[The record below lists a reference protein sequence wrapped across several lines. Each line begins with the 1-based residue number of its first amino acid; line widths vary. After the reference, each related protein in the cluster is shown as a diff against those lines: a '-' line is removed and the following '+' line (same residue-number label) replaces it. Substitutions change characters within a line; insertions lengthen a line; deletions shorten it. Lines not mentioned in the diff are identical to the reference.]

1 MKSVGNIAKITKAMK
16 MVAASRLRGVQIR
29 MEQSRGLPLPMVKLL
44 GDFPGAFC
52 SLPRVGSFV
61 LAGSARSLRAAPPRL
76 AGHRGA
82 DRVRRAAR
90 VRAALAPRPCAP
102 AARF

>member
-52 SLPRVGSFV
+52 TSLG
-61 LAGSARSLRAAPPRL
+61 LAHLYS
-76 AGHRGA
+76 
-82 DRVRRAAR
+82 
-90 VRAALAPRPCAP
+90 P
-102 AARF
+102 AARAACTPRSLAAPGAAV

>member
-44 GDFPGAFC
+44 GDAPGAFAPG
-52 SLPRVGSFV
+52 LG
-61 LAGSARSLRAAPPRL
+61 LAPTLGPAA
-76 AGHRGA
+76 
-82 DRVRRAAR
+82 RAAR
-90 VRAALAPRPCAP
+90 RPHRPEQPLGAVAAASSACRGDATRVLHALRSPRPK
-102 AARF
+102 F